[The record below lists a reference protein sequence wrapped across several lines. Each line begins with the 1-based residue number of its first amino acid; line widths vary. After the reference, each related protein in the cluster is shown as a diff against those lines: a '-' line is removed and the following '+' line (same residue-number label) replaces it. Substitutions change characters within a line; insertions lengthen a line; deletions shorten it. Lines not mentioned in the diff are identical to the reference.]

1 MISVMRTSPCVG
13 FGAPEEVPPLLDVE
27 VPPLLEVDVPPLLDD
42 VDVPP
47 LLDPPLLDDV
57 DVPPLLDP
65 PLLDPP
71 LLDVDGVPL
80 LEVVSSSSGAGS
92 FAGTFCEPSA
102 REGSPLPSTPGRFG
116 STCAERSGVSVD
128 AQAAAT
134 QIVAK
139 AAS

>member
-1 MISVMRTSPCVG
+1 MTSVMRTSPCAG
-13 FGAPEEVPPLLDVE
+13 FGAPDVPPLLDVE
-27 VPPLLEVDVPPLLDD
+27 VPPLLEVDVPPLLD

-47 LLDPPLLDDV
+47 DDDPPLLLLDV
-57 DVPPLLDP
+57 EPPDEPPEDP
-65 PLLDPP
+65 PLLE
-71 LLDVDGVPL
+71 VDGVPL
-80 LEVVSSSSGAGS
+80 LDVVSSSSGDAS

-116 STCAERSGVSVD
+116 STSADRSGVSVD

-139 AAS
+139 AAT

>member
-1 MISVMRTSPCVG
+1 MTSVMRTSPCVG
-13 FGAPEEVPPLLDVE
+13 FGAPD
-27 VPPLLEVDVPPLLDD
+27 VPPLLEVDVPPLLDVEVPPLLLD
-42 VDVPP
+42 VDDPLDDPPLLDVEVPP
-47 LLDPPLLDDV
+47 LLDPPLLL
-57 DVPPLLDP
+57 PPLLE
-65 PLLDPP
+65 
-71 LLDVDGVPL
+71 VDGVPL
-80 LEVVSSSSGAGS
+80 LDVVSSSSGAAS

-139 AAS
+139 AAT